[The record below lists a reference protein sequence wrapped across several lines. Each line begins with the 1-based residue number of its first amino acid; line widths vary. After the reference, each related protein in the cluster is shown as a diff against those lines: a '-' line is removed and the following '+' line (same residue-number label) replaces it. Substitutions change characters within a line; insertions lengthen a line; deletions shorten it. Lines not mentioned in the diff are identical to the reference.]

1 MIAPIISIPPTEAQS
16 LSRSRTE
23 DQKSQFL
30 QLLIAQ
36 LKGQDPMNPME
47 GTEFVTQL
55 AQFSSLEEL
64 IGIRESLEELTGIRE
79 VMKKVEQHLTPREDT
94 GSDAAEFFA

>member
-1 MIAPIISIPPTEAQS
+1 MIEPIISIPPTEAQS

-64 IGIRESLEELTGIRE
+64 IGIRE

>member
-1 MIAPIISIPPTEAQS
+1 MFEPIIAAPPTEAQS
-16 LSRSRTE
+16 LSRSRSE

-36 LKGQDPMNPME
+36 LKGQDPMNPTE

-64 IGIRESLEELTGIRE
+64 ISIRE
-79 VMKKVEQHLTPREDT
+79 VMEKVEQHLSSREDRGFA
-94 GSDAAEFFA
+94 GSDAAEFFE

>member
-1 MIAPIISIPPTEAQS
+1 MLEAITSSTTAAQS
-16 LSRSRTE
+16 PNATRVD

-36 LKGQDPMNPME
+36 IKGQDPMNPMD
-47 GTEFVTQL
+47 GTQFVAQL

-64 IGIRESLEELTGIRE
+64 INVRKATESVQKAI
-79 VMKKVEQHLTPREDT
+79 EQQTAALAGAMPETN
-94 GSDAAEFFA
+94 GSDIFGAGGN

>member
-1 MIAPIISIPPTEAQS
+1 MFEAITSTPPTEAQS
-16 LSRSRTE
+16 VSRSRSE

-64 IGIRESLEELTGIRE
+64 ISIRE
-79 VMKKVEQHLTPREDT
+79 VMEKVEQHLTPREDRGFA